1 MRAKISKTA
10 EKKKFFSFFFIG
22 EGVRLLTS
30 LFSWGSFVAG
40 LFFWAFL
47 RGGCPAVFFGGVV
60 GGGKPEAAQSDE
72 AEKAASGR
80 SDEGKGCPP
89 EAESP
94 KPPRATKP
102 KKAQCRREA
111 AKRKNFFFFLG
122 EGSWLLAP
130 NSVGGACC
138 GAVLGSS

>member
-10 EKKKFFSFFFIG
+10 EPPS
-22 EGVRLLTS
+22 
-30 LFSWGSFVAG
+30 
-40 LFFWAFL
+40 
-47 RGGCPAVFFGGVV
+47 
-60 GGGKPEAAQSDE
+60 AASCE
-72 AEKAASGR
+72 RRRVPAASGR

-111 AKRKNFFFFLG
+111 AKRKNFFFFF
-122 EGSWLLAP
+122 
-130 NSVGGACC
+130 GGGVVAAC
-138 GAVLGSS
+138 S